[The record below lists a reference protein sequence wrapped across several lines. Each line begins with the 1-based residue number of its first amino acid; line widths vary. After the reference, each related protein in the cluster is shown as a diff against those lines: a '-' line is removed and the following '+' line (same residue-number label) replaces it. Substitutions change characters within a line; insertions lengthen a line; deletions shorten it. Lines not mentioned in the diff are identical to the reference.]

1 MQPVKSVI
9 VLSFNYVLDEK
20 GPVEKSAQ
28 YWPSS
33 KEDTETF
40 GHVQVKVLEEKIL
53 PELEN
58 TVSRT
63 LELTGM
69 FKNFRVHLSNCL
81 LLASV
86 LIKYC

>member
-1 MQPVKSVI
+1 MRSLLKI
-9 VLSFNYVLDEK
+9 ILYYVSDEK

-33 KEDTETF
+33 KEGTETF

-69 FKNFRVHLSNCL
+69 FKNLRVHLSNCL

-86 LIKYC
+86 LQKYCCNF